1 MNSFC
6 ASMVTIDEGKV
17 FIQHLNGFAN
27 LTVSMLRLDELHPV
41 ISGNKWYKLKHNLL
55 EVKEKKLAGVLT
67 LGGAWSNHLA
77 ATAGAAKE
85 AGVKA
90 VAIVRGFHGK
100 ESLTPTLQH
109 CMDDGME
116 LQFVSREEYSLKEDP
131 VYLRTLQE
139 KYPHFLIIPYG
150 GRNEAGRKGA
160 AEIATLIPSDYTHVC
175 CSVGSG
181 TTFMGLRNTLP
192 SATKLIGF
200 VPMKKGIY
208 LKEEMQ
214 PHLSAPYGGN
224 WELVDEFHF
233 GGFGKWNVEL
243 LGFMNEI
250 VTVHQLPLDVVYTSK
265 MMYGVRAL
273 IQRDFFPI
281 NSKILCVH
289 SGGLQGNASVAQQL
303 IF

>member
-17 FIQHLNGFAN
+17 FIQHLKGFAS
-27 LTVSMLRLDELHPV
+27 LPVSMLRLDELHPV
-41 ISGNKWYKLKHNLL
+41 ISGNKWYKLKHNLI

-67 LGGAWSNHLA
+67 FGGVWSNHLA

-100 ESLTPTLQH
+100 ENLTPTMKH
-109 CMDDGME
+109 CLDYGME
-116 LQFVSREEYSLKEDP
+116 LQFVSREEYSLKEEE
-131 VYLRTLQE
+131 VYLNNLQE
-139 KYPHFLIIPYG
+139 QYPELLIIPYG
-150 GRNEAGRKGA
+150 GSNEAGRKGA
-160 AEIATLIPSDYTHVC
+160 AEIATLIPSDYNHVC

-250 VTVHQLPLDVVYTSK
+250 VTAHQLPLDVVYTSK

-273 IQRDFFPI
+273 IQRDFFPS